1 MEMLMNIVTIPW
13 KNFLK
18 MQYRPQTN
26 LREISSEQNLLNDSA
41 VFLKILPKHWLRLI
55 LSVNSNFEH

>member
-1 MEMLMNIVTIPW
+1 MEMLMNIVTNPC

-41 VFLKILPKHWLRLI
+41 VFFKILPKHWLRLI
-55 LSVNSNFEH
+55 SSVNSNFEH